1 VLSSP
6 QILHV
11 PLLLLANKQDAPDAL
26 TVEEIRENY
35 EEWWQKKHEEGD
47 WVEGE
52 QPERVASLDVMGV
65 SGLQGWVAVAR
76 G

>member
-1 VLSSP
+1 MLSSP